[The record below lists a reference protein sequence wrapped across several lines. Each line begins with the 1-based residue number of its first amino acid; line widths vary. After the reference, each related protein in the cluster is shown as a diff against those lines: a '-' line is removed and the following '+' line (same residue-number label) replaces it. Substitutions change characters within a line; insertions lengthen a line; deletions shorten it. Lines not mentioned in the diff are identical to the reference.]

1 MSNKSN
7 SNREFKGPR
16 RTDEN
21 GETIITSAGYE
32 DLDPASLV
40 EPTELP
46 PEEQEEEQLKLSAK
60 VKLKFL
66 FTEPAASLDDW
77 QVYEGEL
84 LRTIHQGDTQTI
96 SLKLGIE
103 QSIELL
109 NYYTCTP
116 GNKLCEV
123 YYNYVFNEDT
133 GTLKKWKENKT
144 AWSFMGM
151 EIGELERSLC
161 VVTVKLD
168 RLI

>member
-1 MSNKSN
+1 MTDTKKD
-7 SNREFKGPR
+7 REFKGPR

-66 FTEPAASLDDW
+66 FTQPAASIDDW

-109 NYYTCTP
+109 NYYTYTP
-116 GNKLCEV
+116 GNKLCEI

-133 GTLKKWKENKT
+133 GTLKKWMENKT
-144 AWSFMGM
+144 AWTFVGM
-151 EIGELERSLC
+151 EIGELDRSLC